1 MATLA
6 ERVRLGEEG
15 VAEVEVASLLE
26 DFALATTAKD
36 VSLMLT
42 MLPCR
47 QASHGPTQPQPLAG
61 SRDGTVGREVGEEGL
76 GLGLAAL
83 DLAARPERRWGWRY
97 KLTVCDLDP
106 KPTTA
111 NLRKYVEL
119 DAQIRAAAQEVD
131 VGGSGAVA
139 TARQGWGLGGCV
151 GRGCVP
157 A

>member
-1 MATLA
+1 MAALA
-6 ERVRLGEEG
+6 ERVRLWEEG
-15 VAEVEVASLLE
+15 VDEVEVASLLE

-47 QASHGPTQPQPLAG
+47 QALHGPAQPQPLAG
-61 SRDGTVGREVGEEGL
+61 SRDGTVGREEGEEGL

-119 DAQIRAAAQEVD
+119 DAQIRAAARA
-131 VGGSGAVA
+131 VGGKGAGAVGG
-139 TARQGWGLGGCV
+139 ARLGWGVGGCV
-151 GRGCVP
+151 GRGGVP

>member
-1 MATLA
+1 MA

-42 MLPCR
+42 MQPCHR
-47 QASHGPTQPQPLAG
+47 AAHGPTQPQPLAG
-61 SRDGTVGREVGEEGL
+61 SRDGTVGREGL

-119 DAQIRAAAQEVD
+119 DAQIRAATQEVD
-131 VGGSGAVA
+131 VGGSAAVA
-139 TARQGWGLGGCV
+139 TA
-151 GRGCVP
+151 
-157 A
+157 

>member
-1 MATLA
+1 MA

-42 MLPCR
+42 MQPCR

-61 SRDGTVGREVGEEGL
+61 SRDGTGGREEGL

-119 DAQIRAAAQEVD
+119 DAQIRETAQEV
-131 VGGSGAVA
+131 GGKGEGAAVA

-151 GRGCVP
+151 GRGGVP